1 MRLVVD
7 TSAVMSI
14 VLGEPTAQRLAELLA
29 ACDEAIVSAVTLV
42 ETTSVAEARLG
53 PAGAMLVQSV
63 LREANI
69 NTVDVTA
76 ETAID
81 AIVGWR
87 SYGKGRHRASLNLGD
102 CFTYALARR
111 RRIPILCVGDDF
123 VHTDAAVQPLE

>member
-1 MRLVVD
+1 VSLVID
-7 TSAVMSI
+7 TSALMSI

-29 ACDEAIVSAVTLV
+29 ACDEAIISAVTLV
-42 ETTSVAEARLG
+42 ETTIVAEARLG

-69 NTVDVTA
+69 RTVDVSAATA
-76 ETAID
+76 VD
-81 AIVGWR
+81 AVEGWR

-123 VHTDAAVQPLE
+123 VHTDASVEPR